1 MQCMMLSAETC
12 ATPTYIWLP
21 RVPHSIMFLTQLLL
35 SGYSQTEDIIV
46 ATMVNN
52 RKRPELADVIGPF
65 ANNVALRTNL
75 SGVPPSPFSQSFA
88 QSHDRSARLSPS
100 HPLTLSVMSYLAIY
114 WMRLLQRIQCV
125 WCVRSVCVACT
136 RHRC

>member
-1 MQCMMLSAETC
+1 M
-12 ATPTYIWLP
+12 
-21 RVPHSIMFLTQLLL
+21 QLLL

-75 SGVPPSPFSQSFA
+75 SGVPFSPYSQSSA
-88 QSHDRSARLSPS
+88 QSHDRSARLG
-100 HPLTLSVMSYLAIY
+100 PLNVVLSAHLLNTLGATHSVRPVRQECLCCLHKTS
-114 WMRLLQRIQCV
+114 LLNGLKALR
-125 WCVRSVCVACT
+125 
-136 RHRC
+136 

>member
-1 MQCMMLSAETC
+1 MQHRLISGS
-12 ATPTYIWLP
+12 
-21 RVPHSIMFLTQLLL
+21 RVCLTILCFVTQLLL

-75 SGVPPSPFSQSFA
+75 SGVPPSPFSQSSA
-88 QSHDRSARLSPS
+88 QSLDRSARLGPLHVVVVAHLLDTLVATHSV
-100 HPLTLSVMSYLAIY
+100 HPVRQECLCCLHKILLLSGLHCAE
-114 WMRLLQRIQCV
+114 L
-125 WCVRSVCVACT
+125 
-136 RHRC
+136 